1 MFVFQTLRKWVRN
14 HTGIVL
20 GEEMGQKSYR
30 EIAFGDSQ
38 LTEDQEASPSCSCS
52 HAAVPRTKNR
62 RGRNKFK
69 KIFTKKTQLTG
80 PFQTPETLP
89 QTRGFA
95 SGASRAWM
103 AGLLLPPLR
112 RRVLPARTG
121 ACAEK
126 TPANLRECM

>member
-69 KIFTKKTQLTG
+69 KIFTKKNPTNRTFSDSRNTSSNTWFCIRREQSLDG
-80 PFQTPETLP
+80 RAAPAAAP
-89 QTRGFA
+89 Q
-95 SGASRAWM
+95 
-103 AGLLLPPLR
+103 AGLAGKDWGLR
-112 RRVLPARTG
+112 
-121 ACAEK
+121 
-126 TPANLRECM
+126 